1 MLMKSVAGGMSLVLG
16 AFIGLAVVVG
26 PGAATAEEG
35 VTEAPPTTVP
45 NPDVPVRTVSGKVVA
60 SSDPKLAPA
69 LGPVNPKVLVLV
81 FSDFQCPV
89 CRRITDATHQ
99 IAEEWPGD
107 VRVEF
112 RNLPLKMH
120 ANAENA
126 AIAAMAAHRQG
137 KFWEMHDMLFANQQA
152 LDAASLEGYAQRLG
166 LDLARWKKDV
176 ADPALRIR
184 VHEDAMLAERLGAT
198 ATPAFVING
207 VTSVGW
213 GSWFGFRSVVEKER
227 SAVLDAVAKGTKPDA
242 VLAMRARAAIPDA
255 AVFAAYEKA
264 VLMPLATAHRRASKK

>member
-1 MLMKSVAGGMSLVLG
+1 MMTKSFVLTALVGLRLLIGPVA
-16 AFIGLAVVVG
+16 
-26 PGAATAEEG
+26 AASAEEG

-45 NPDVPVRTVSGKVVA
+45 NPDVPVRTVSGKVEA
-60 SSDPKLAPA
+60 SRDPKLAPA
-69 LGPVNPKVLVLV
+69 LGPLAPKVLVLV

-152 LDAASLEGYAQRLG
+152 LDPASLEGYAQSLG
-166 LDLARWKKDV
+166 LDVARFKKDV
-176 ADPALRIR
+176 ADPALRVR
-184 VHEDAMLAERLGAT
+184 VHEDAALAERLGAT

-227 SAVLDAVAKGTKPDA
+227 ATVIDAIAAGTKPDA
-242 VLAMRARAAIPDA
+242 VVATRARAAIPDA

-264 VLMPLATAHRRASKK
+264 VLAPLATAGRRTKKR